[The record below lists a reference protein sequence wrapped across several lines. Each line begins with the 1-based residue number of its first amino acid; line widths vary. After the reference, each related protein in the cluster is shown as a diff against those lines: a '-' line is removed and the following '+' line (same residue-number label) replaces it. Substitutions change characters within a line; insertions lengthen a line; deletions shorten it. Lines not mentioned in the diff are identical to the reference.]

1 MTGATIDH
9 LVSVVIFLAVILI
22 FMGLFNQTIQTAIV
36 YQQHRYLATK
46 CSDMLDNI
54 LLNPGSPA
62 NETFFWGKSDSMPTS
77 FGLQDP
83 EFTEYRLS
91 TFSLMRLNSA
101 SGLPVYYPTTGMYYS
116 NVTMGLGEFMLAPL
130 NEVVNY
136 SLAQKLLGTNNTY
149 GFQLALTPVITVSVS
164 PTEAQSNQST
174 FTINV
179 TGIGFPLTNAN
190 VSCSLITVDPS
201 GTYPAYT
208 IEKGTAVTDNKGLAS
223 LNFSIDGT
231 QESYILVA
239 YAHLFGLT
247 GVGYYEHVTDDS
259 SYVIPFVSDFA
270 QKEILVVHSRDALG
284 IGDPAEIAYNAT
296 FVLLA
301 EDFTLRNMPM
311 QNSTGNVNS
320 GVGTYG
326 TITIPTDN
334 PGTLIITYSKNPNE
348 SGIVMM
354 PWGINSMAFPMT
366 FGDNPVGSTSKE
378 WVATDVRQVIVGDM
392 AYQAKLSLWSLE
404 GYTVVS

>member
-46 CSDMLDNI
+46 CSDLLDNI

-62 NETFFWGKSDSMPTS
+62 NETFFWGKSDSTPTS

-91 TFSLMRLNSA
+91 AFSLMRLNSA
-101 SGLPVYYPTTGMYYS
+101 SGLPVYYPTTGTYYS
-116 NVTMGLGEFMLAPL
+116 NVTTGFGEFMLTPL
-130 NEVVNY
+130 NEAVNY

-149 GFQLALTPVITVSVS
+149 GFQLTLTPVITVSLS
-164 PTEAQSNQST
+164 EALINPLT
-174 FTINV
+174 LTINV

-190 VSCSLITVDPS
+190 VSYSLITVDPS

-208 IEKGTAVTDNKGLAS
+208 ISYGTALTDNKGLAS
-223 LNFSIDGT
+223 LNLSIDGT
-231 QESYILVA
+231 QGSYLLVA
-239 YAHLFGLT
+239 YAHLYGLT

-259 SYVIPFVSDFA
+259 SYVIPFISDFA
-270 QKEILVVHSRDALG
+270 QRKILAVHSRDVLD
-284 IGDPAEIAYNAT
+284 IGDPAQIAYNAT

-301 EDFTLRNMPM
+301 EDFTLRNVLM
-311 QNSTGNVNS
+311 QNGTGNVNS
-320 GVGTYG
+320 GVGTYD
-326 TITIPTDN
+326 TITVPTDN
-334 PGTLIITYSKNPNE
+334 PGTLIITYSKNSNE

-354 PWGINSMAFPMT
+354 PWGISSMAFPMT
-366 FGDNPVGSTSKE
+366 FGDNPIGVTSKE

-404 GYTVVS
+404 GHTVVG